1 MTVITLNTAAF
12 LLATSLATPPAGPG
26 ANAVSDPTGFWLTE
40 EETAVVRIERCDEG
54 LCGWIHWIAEGGR
67 TEDDLNV
74 DRSMRTRPLCGL
86 QILSGFEQNE
96 GNPAEWRQG
105 EVYAAD
111 DGRTYSARI
120 RMEEVDRMD
129 LRGYR
134 GITLL
139 GRSQTWTRVPGDD
152 YPRCRPPSNVY
163 GSLTST

>member
-1 MTVITLNTAAF
+1 MTVMTLSTAAL
-12 LLATSLATPPAGPG
+12 LLAASLAPPPAEPRAG
-26 ANAVSDPTGFWLTE
+26 AVTDPTGFWLTE

-67 TEDDLNV
+67 TVDDLNV
-74 DRSMRTRPLCGL
+74 DRSMRARPLCGL

-120 RMEEVDRMD
+120 RMEKADRMD

-139 GRSQTWTRVPGDD
+139 GRSQTWTRVPGDE
-152 YPRCRPPSNVY
+152 YPSCRPPSDADR
-163 GSLTST
+163 SLPSP